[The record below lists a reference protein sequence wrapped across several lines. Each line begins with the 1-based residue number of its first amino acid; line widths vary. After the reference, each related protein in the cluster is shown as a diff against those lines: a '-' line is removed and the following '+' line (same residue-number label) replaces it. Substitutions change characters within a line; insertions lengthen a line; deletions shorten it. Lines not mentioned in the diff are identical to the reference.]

1 MKKLGITVII
11 HTYNEEKNL
20 KNCLE
25 SVKWADDIVLIDNYS
40 DDRTVEIAKD
50 YTERIFYIERTG
62 LAEQARKF
70 AVDQASN
77 EWVLIVDAD
86 EMVPP
91 MMKLK
96 LESIVNE
103 DLGDVVSI
111 PHNNYFF
118 GSKME
123 RTGWGPLQDTHLR
136 FYKKSYVN
144 LSQKVHSEPEIAE
157 SARIFRITNHYE
169 GFVHFNYFDVEQ
181 FIDKMNRYTS
191 IEAEGL
197 YDAGEDLN
205 SRQLFFRVFGEFKL
219 RYISFKGYKE
229 GFTGL
234 SMSLMMAAYR
244 LSVLMKLKLMRS
256 KKSKKPGSVVRK
268 EYQKIAD
275 NIIDEYEK

>member
-1 MKKLGITVII
+1 MKKLAITVII
-11 HTYNEEKNL
+11 HTYNEEKNI

-40 DDRTVEIAKD
+40 DDKTVEIAGD
-50 YTERIFYIERTG
+50 YTDRIFYVERTG

-70 AVDQASN
+70 AVEQALN

-91 MMKLK
+91 KMKQK
-96 LESIVNE
+96 LESIVKE
-103 DLGDVVSI
+103 DLGDVISI

-123 RTGWGPLQDTHLR
+123 KTGWGPLQDTHLR
-136 FYKKSYVN
+136 FYKKSCVN
-144 LSQKVHSEPEIAE
+144 LSQKVHSEPEISE
-157 SARIFRITNHYE
+157 TARIYSIKHSDE

-191 IEAEGL
+191 LEAVGL
-197 YDAGEDLN
+197 FEAGEDLN

-244 LSVLMKLKLMRS
+244 LTVLMKLKLMRN
-256 KKSKKPGSVVRK
+256 KNSKKPGEVVKK

-275 NIIDEYEK
+275 SIIEEYEE